1 MCLVFVALGLAQ
13 VVKGWEGFVG
23 GPRFKSEWG
32 QKFIYKKAK
41 KKSLFLSNLGLKSF
55 NMV

>member
-1 MCLVFVALGLAQ
+1 M
-13 VVKGWEGFVG
+13 VKGWEGFVG